1 MLWILYFRTLFL
13 SSPVFQEKQIFSGKG
28 TFFRAGFRR
37 GRWWTEKG
45 EQRKVFIDRPDIIQM
60 VRNPVDPENWN
71 LKRGNPLRFRNLIEI
86 NDSPEGEDGSFL
98 EFLTPDPFR
107 MGAPLHPPEILRIS
121 YSSFRAVPSTY
132 SRVSRLISGSALVTR
147 ETVACELPAA
157 RATSRPLIRFILSPT
172 LLSPCGE
179 HDLEWGDFYLF

>member
-1 MLWILYFRTLFL
+1 MDIILQN
-13 SSPVFQEKQIFSGKG
+13 PVFVKSRFSGKAD
-28 TFFRAGFRR
+28 FFRERDVLPGWIPE
-37 GRWWTEKG
+37 GEVVDGKG

-60 VRNPVDPENWN
+60 VRNSVDSENWN

-86 NDSPEGEDGSFL
+86 NDSPEREDGSFL

-107 MGAPLHPPEILRIS
+107 MGAPPHPPEILRIS

-132 SRVSRLISGSALVTR
+132 SRVSRLIPGSALVTR

-157 RATSRPLIRFILSPT
+157 RATSRPLLRFILSQT
-172 LLSPCGE
+172 LLSPYGE
-179 HDLEWGDFYLF
+179 HDLE